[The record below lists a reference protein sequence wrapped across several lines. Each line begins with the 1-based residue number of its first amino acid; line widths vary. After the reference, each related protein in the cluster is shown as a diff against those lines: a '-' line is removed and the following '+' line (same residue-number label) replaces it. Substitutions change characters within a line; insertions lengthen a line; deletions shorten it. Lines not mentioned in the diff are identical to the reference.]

1 LQHMIAADA
10 EPVAGDLHVGV
21 AVAEVPRQPHEFER
35 RARGDLKQR
44 LRLPGHEHD
53 PAVVEHDAVTVAQR
67 HRLVEI
73 EQEFGAARAAKLD
86 PPAVPVAGVE
96 HDDVG
101 GAFGIPEARAADGP
115 AALHGC
121 LAGTHNGAANIGR
134 ENVMSQSTT
143 LKAKYSAAGEGNVYA
158 RANVATCKI
167 TAADTGGTFE
177 IFDEQ
182 CKPGFESRLH
192 MHTKSFQVCYVVD
205 GSGEF
210 QLGDEVFHARKG
222 ACVNIPPGV
231 PHKVGSKEGM
241 RMLMVY
247 SPPGLE
253 GMMRAMKA
261 LTPEQLAD
269 GALTS
274 RILPEHDTVV
284 LGEGTGSKGYGSVLG

>member
-1 LQHMIAADA
+1 M
-10 EPVAGDLHVGV
+10 PVAGI
-21 AVAEVPRQPHEFER
+21 
-35 RARGDLKQR
+35 
-44 LRLPGHEHD
+44 EHD
-53 PAVVEHDAVTVAQR
+53 N
-67 HRLVEI
+67 
-73 EQEFGAARAAKLD
+73 
-86 PPAVPVAGVE
+86 
-96 HDDVG
+96 VG
-101 GAFGIPEARAADGP
+101 GTRGIPEARAANGP

-121 LAGTHNGAANIGR
+121 RFSAHNDATFGR
-134 ENVMSQSTT
+134 EIIMSKPTT
-143 LKAKYSAAGEGNVYA
+143 LKGKYSAAGEGNIYA

-167 TAADTGGTFE
+167 TAADTDGTFE

-210 QLGDEVFHARKG
+210 HLGDEVFHAKKG

-253 GMMRAMKA
+253 GMMKAVKA
-261 LTPEQLAD
+261 LSPEQLAD

-274 RILPEHDTVV
+274 RLLAEHDTVV
-284 LGEGTGSKGYGSVLG
+284 LGESAGGRGYGSVLG

>member
-1 LQHMIAADA
+1 MSESSI
-10 EPVAGDLHVGV
+10 
-21 AVAEVPRQPHEFER
+21 
-35 RARGDLKQR
+35 LK
-44 LRLPGHEHD
+44 G
-53 PAVVEHDAVTVAQR
+53 
-67 HRLVEI
+67 
-73 EQEFGAARAAKLD
+73 
-86 PPAVPVAGVE
+86 
-96 HDDVG
+96 
-101 GAFGIPEARAADGP
+101 
-115 AALHGC
+115 
-121 LAGTHNGAANIGR
+121 
-134 ENVMSQSTT
+134 
-143 LKAKYSAAGEGNVYA
+143 KYSAAGEGNVYA

-192 MHTKSFQVCYVVD
+192 MHTKSFQVCYVID

-210 QLGDEVFHARKG
+210 QLGDEVFHAGKG
-222 ACVNIPPGV
+222 ACINIPPGM

-269 GALTS
+269 GSLTS
-274 RILPEHDTVV
+274 RILAEHDTVV
-284 LGEGTGSKGYGSVLG
+284 LGEAAGSQGYGSVLG

>member
-1 LQHMIAADA
+1 
-10 EPVAGDLHVGV
+10 
-21 AVAEVPRQPHEFER
+21 
-35 RARGDLKQR
+35 
-44 LRLPGHEHD
+44 
-53 PAVVEHDAVTVAQR
+53 
-67 HRLVEI
+67 
-73 EQEFGAARAAKLD
+73 
-86 PPAVPVAGVE
+86 
-96 HDDVG
+96 
-101 GAFGIPEARAADGP
+101 
-115 AALHGC
+115 
-121 LAGTHNGAANIGR
+121 
-134 ENVMSQSTT
+134 MSKPTT
-143 LKAKYSAAGEGNVYA
+143 LQGKYSAAGEGNIYA

-167 TAADTGGTFE
+167 TAGDTDGTFE

-210 QLGDEVFHARKG
+210 QLGDEVFHAKKG

-253 GMMRAMKA
+253 GMMKAMKG
-261 LTPEQLAD
+261 LSPEQLAD
-269 GALTS
+269 GVLTS
-274 RILPEHDTVV
+274 RLLAEHDTVV